1 MPKMMT
7 LECDHCHQAYER
19 KASWVRHNDKRGRTS
34 HFCSAKCR
42 DAHGNMGYVD
52 LTCGK
57 CEKTFR
63 RKLARIKDSKYGL
76 QFCSHKCATEY
87 TNSQRPALLQTCDI
101 CGLPYHCG
109 HKTRCC
115 PECISLGL
123 HRSLAAMAAR
133 KIGSPEDLRPYG
145 DRPIEEL
152 MGRKGPSRYRLIR
165 DHAQR
170 TVRERPQVCAV
181 TGYSKHVH
189 TAHIRPIPDF
199 ADHTPLKVVN
209 DPRNLILLSPNAH
222 TELDC
227 GELEV
232 DELPDAVAF
241 REFEGEAIEAGY
253 LVSA

>member
-1 MPKMMT
+1 MPT
-7 LECDHCHQAYER
+7 IDLSCDNCLKPFSRRESTT
-19 KASWVRHNDKRGRTS
+19 KTDKGRGRRHTFCS
-34 HFCSAKCR
+34 NACKGEFRSKQARISTTCSYCQKPMTVTRSEAAKSKSGRHFCCPSCSSSYNAK
-42 DAHGNMGYVD
+42 DP
-52 LTCGK
+52 T
-57 CEKTFR
+57 
-63 RKLARIKDSKYGL
+63 I
-76 QFCSHKCATEY
+76 
-87 TNSQRPALLQTCDI
+87 
-101 CGLPYHCG
+101 
-109 HKTRCC
+109 
-115 PECISLGL
+115 
-123 HRSLAAMAAR
+123 AR
-133 KIGSPEDLRPYG
+133 KRANLKTLICHRCGGEFESSRHLKKCPVCIADEMPLG
-145 DRPIEEL
+145 DRTLGDFSSRAERH
-152 MGRKGPSRYRLIR
+152 RKVRN
-165 DHAQR
+165 HAHHI
-170 TVRERPQVCAV
+170 TASRPQVCAV